1 MEYKS
6 FPTSHTW
13 VASLASEYA
22 KEVIEEEKSLIKDKL
37 AQALLSTKQKHINQ
51 KDMLASICTWRENIR
66 E

>member
-22 KEVIEEEKSLIKDKL
+22 KEVIEEKKSLIKDKL
-37 AQALLSTKQKHINQ
+37 AQGLLNTIQNNIDQKY
-51 KDMLASICTWRENIR
+51 MLALICTWRENIR